1 MRTIKPL
8 FVGAFICLFFVGINA
23 HSQNPFKKAKKKLEK
38 KAEQVIDKELGGED
52 KKMEESDEDKQVIN
66 QKDRSGPI
74 KNFIDGNLVFSD
86 NFNTEKHGEFPSKW
100 TQMTGT
106 MQNSQLVVF
115 EKEEG
120 VVKFITAGR
129 LKPTFKNDDY
139 LGNSFKIEIQCY
151 FRGKGNE
158 AYTLNLM
165 NKNDIRGS
173 YVITIRGDGIVPA
186 GSSSEYARMPY
197 KLPYPG
203 WRTVQL
209 SFNNGTVKVS
219 YEGHQLINIPTLR
232 KYEDKHIKEFTHLE
246 VSALPSG
253 SNAMINYVSIAH
265 GGLPFYKKFMAE
277 GRLVF
282 HDILFDEGKYDIQPS
297 SYPSLKK
304 IVKMLEEHPK
314 TEITIAGH
322 TNSKGTNESN
332 QILSERRAEAVK
344 NYLISQ
350 GIERHRLSSKGYGEE
365 RPMDTGD
372 NEEAWSLNRRVE
384 IIRNL

>member
-1 MRTIKPL
+1 MRTLKPSSIL
-8 FVGAFICLFFVGINA
+8 AFFCIFFLSFSIQG
-23 HSQNPFKKAKKKLEK
+23 QNPLKTISKKLEK
-38 KAEQVIDKELGGED
+38 KAGEVIDDGLNGGE
-52 KKMEESDEDKQVIN
+52 KKVEGKEEGQRVLNET
-66 QKDRSGPI
+66 DRSAPS
-74 KNFIDGNLVFSD
+74 KNFINGNIVFSD
-86 NFNTEKHGEFPSKW
+86 NFNHEKHGEFPSKW

-106 MQNSQLVVF
+106 MQNSQVVAF

-129 LKPTFKNDDY
+129 LKPTFKNDNY
-139 LGNSFKIEIQCY
+139 LGNSFKIEVQCF

-165 NKNDIRGS
+165 NKDDIYATYS
-173 YVITIRGDGIVPA
+173 VTIRGDGIVPA
-186 GSSSEYARMPY
+186 GTSSQYARMPY

-209 SFNNGTVKVS
+209 SFNNGTLKVS
-219 YEGHQLINIPTLR
+219 YEGSQLINIPTLR
-232 KYEDKHIKEFTHLE
+232 KYEDKHLKEFTHLE

-253 SNAMINYVSIAH
+253 SNAMINYISIAH
-265 GGLPFYKKFMAE
+265 GGLPLYKKFMAE
-277 GRLVF
+277 GRLVL
-282 HDILFDEGKYDIQPS
+282 HDILFDEGKYNIQPS

-304 IVKMLEEHPK
+304 IVKMLEEYPM

-350 GIERHRLSSKGYGEE
+350 GIKRHRLSSKGYGEE
-365 RPMDTGD
+365 KPMDTRN
-372 NEEAWSLNRRVE
+372 NEEAWALNRRVE